1 MLCVFHSS
9 LFSFTV
15 YFHYLLSLFQVLIS
29 HKSGGH
35 VMNPLRTIFLALSRT
50 PPALMITLIV
60 GIAATVSLVVVNEE
74 ANRNK
79 NLDLTISDMQRK
91 ASAKTKVV
99 YILKD
104 IPEGSQITSDALEE
118 KDVELSRA
126 PMDSVASSAMA
137 IGRTAKFGMQA
148 GQIVSTHDL
157 APQGVQLGFESRL
170 KAGQRAV
177 TFAVDSNSGVAGF
190 INPDSHVD
198 IMGMAG
204 AGADTKVAPI
214 LSDIEV
220 IAVGQMYEKQGRGSG
235 AVPASSVTVAV
246 SPEDTQKLIKA
257 VAASKLY
264 LALRNANDHTPVTTV
279 DVTALFPVKADTS
292 LTTTAS
298 RGIDLPSPP
307 PLPVI
312 SLPDGNSQS
321 TTGFPQM
328 SSATPLP
335 PPLHEIEIWTGSKKD
350 VISVPRG

>member
-1 MLCVFHSS
+1 
-9 LFSFTV
+9 
-15 YFHYLLSLFQVLIS
+15 
-29 HKSGGH
+29 
-35 VMNPLRTIFLALSRT
+35 
-50 PPALMITLIV
+50 MITLIV
-60 GIAATVSLVVVNEE
+60 GIAAIVSLVVVNEE

-79 NLDLTISDMQRK
+79 SLDLTISDMQRK

-99 YILKD
+99 YAIKD
-104 IPEGSQITSDALEE
+104 IPEGNPIIADALEE

-126 PMDSVASSAMA
+126 PMDSVASAPMA
-137 IGRTAKFGMQA
+137 IGRIAKFGLQS
-148 GQIVSTHDL
+148 GQIISTHDL
-157 APQGVQLGFESRL
+157 APQGVQLGFEARL

-220 IAVGQMYEKQGRGSG
+220 IAVGQMYEKVGRGTG
-235 AVPASSVTVAV
+235 ATPASSVTVAV

-264 LALRNANDHTPVTTV
+264 LALRNASDHTPVTTV
-279 DVTALFPVKADTS
+279 DVTSLFPVKADSS

-298 RGIDLPSPP
+298 RGGELPAPP

-312 SLPDGNSQS
+312 APPDGNSSQS
-321 TTGFPQM
+321 ISGYPQINGT
-328 SSATPLP
+328 TPLP

-350 VISVPRG
+350 VISVPKG